1 MEKLYRKLPNGRY
14 EATGYDIDK
23 LNDGIWLVQT
33 NPISKSITSMVWRV
47 GEIKKPADIVTHA
60 SLQAMENE
68 LTMFLYKLTQEDSS
82 EYQELKQ
89 MYGNWVRGP
98 LQIGNVSCSELV
110 SIILRQIAIK
120 IDLK

>member
-14 EATGYDIDK
+14 EATGYDIDN
-23 LNDGIWLVQT
+23 LSDGIWLVQT
-33 NPISKSITSMVWRV
+33 NPFSRSMTNLVWRV

-60 SLQAMENE
+60 SLQAIENE
-68 LTMFLYKLTQEDSS
+68 LTMYLYQLTKDSS
-82 EYQELKQ
+82 EEYKELKK

-98 LQIGNVSCSELV
+98 LQVGNISCSELV

-120 IDLK
+120 IDEK